1 MEFGIF
7 NAACVLPQYIEKH
20 GASAEHDRI
29 MDEVAFI
36 VAADKAGFKY
46 TWASEHHF
54 LTDYS
59 HLSASESF
67 LAFVAAKTNNIHIG
81 SGIFNITP
89 PVNHPARIAE
99 RVAMLDH
106 LSEGRFEFG
115 TGRGSSTTEQ
125 KGFGIQ
131 ESELTREMVAET
143 LPQIVRMW
151 KDEDYSY
158 EGKFFSMPTR
168 NVLPKPYS
176 KPHPPIWMAA
186 GSPSTFDLAAELGV
200 GVLCF
205 GFSTP
210 DQLTPLVSRYKEKI
224 QDCTNPVGGFVN
236 NNVMITTQMICMED
250 GAKARKTFLE
260 ADSNYHLSLVF
271 RYLDTFPRPPGIPEW
286 PEIIPAMDAATLD
299 AAIAAGVTAVGT
311 PDEVG
316 KAVES
321 FAATGADQLAFG
333 MLSTSMEIESCQE
346 AVETFGKHVLKDF
359 DKDPEHLHDQAAA
372 RRRVGSY
379 RDRPPG
385 GPPPRSGPTLTGG
398 TRRPRAGGRSP
409 RPPRPAACPR
419 VDPVALLDA
428 VALELRPEVVDH
440 VGVRQ
445 RTGVRRLEPAVLHP
459 LLDHP
464 DGCPQHGVVER
475 DAVRRA
481 GLREEVEHERVEDAL
496 GDGEVAALGERRRP
510 PRPRHEARPGS
521 ARAPPRATARSH
533 PAAAWRR
540 TSPGRG
546 RRRARGGR
554 PPAAPPWSCRTR
566 ASR

>member
-7 NAACVLPQYIEKH
+7 NAACVLPNYVERH
-20 GASAEHDRI
+20 GSSAEHDRI

-36 VAADKAGFKY
+36 VGADKAGFKY

-54 LTDYS
+54 LTEYS

-67 LAFVAAKTNNIHIG
+67 LAFVAARTKNIHIG

-125 KGFGIQ
+125 KGFGIE

-151 KDEDYSY
+151 RDEDYSY
-158 EGKFFSMPTR
+158 DGKFFSMPQR

-186 GSPSTFDLAAELGV
+186 GSPGTFDLAAEMGV

-210 DQLTPLVSRYKEKI
+210 DQLTPLVARYKEKI
-224 QDCTNPVGGFVN
+224 GDCKNPVGEFVN

-260 ADSNYHLSLVF
+260 SDSNYHLSLVF
-271 RYLDTFPRPPGIPEW
+271 RYLDTFPKPAGIPEW
-286 PEIIPAMDAATLD
+286 PNIIPAMDAATLD

-316 KAVES
+316 KAIES

-333 MLSTSMEIESCQE
+333 MLSTSMEIELCLE
-346 AVETFGKHVLKDF
+346 AVETFGKHVLPSF
-359 DKDPEHLHDQAAA
+359 DSDPEHLTTKQRLAAA
-372 RRRVGSY
+372 K
-379 RDRPPG
+379 
-385 GPPPRSGPTLTGG
+385 
-398 TRRPRAGGRSP
+398 
-409 RPPRPAACPR
+409 
-419 VDPVALLDA
+419 
-428 VALELRPEVVDH
+428 
-440 VGVRQ
+440 
-445 RTGVRRLEPAVLHP
+445 
-459 LLDHP
+459 
-464 DGCPQHGVVER
+464 
-475 DAVRRA
+475 
-481 GLREEVEHERVEDAL
+481 
-496 GDGEVAALGERRRP
+496 
-510 PRPRHEARPGS
+510 
-521 ARAPPRATARSH
+521 
-533 PAAAWRR
+533 
-540 TSPGRG
+540 
-546 RRRARGGR
+546 
-554 PPAAPPWSCRTR
+554 
-566 ASR
+566 